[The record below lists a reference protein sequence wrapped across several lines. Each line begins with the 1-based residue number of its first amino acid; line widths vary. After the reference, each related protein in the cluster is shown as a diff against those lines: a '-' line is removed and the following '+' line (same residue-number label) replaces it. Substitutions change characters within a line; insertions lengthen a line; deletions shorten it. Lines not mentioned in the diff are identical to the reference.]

1 MDHMKRIHATLV
13 TFAAFALFSSGAS
26 AQAKPVAATGDTLF
40 RQIAASDS
48 DFFDAYNNCQLG
60 TMKSYIAS
68 DVEFYHDQT
77 GLSRRPKLMDDLRKN
92 ICGKVHRD
100 PVPGTL
106 EVYPLKGYG
115 AVATG
120 LHRFCDSRKYRTCV
134 EGASGVAKFVT
145 LWRKENGKWMMSMVI
160 SYDHASSH

>member
-1 MDHMKRIHATLV
+1 MMTIHAKLAAVATL
-13 TFAAFALFSSGAS
+13 ALFSSSAS
-26 AQAKPVAATGDTLF
+26 AQTKPAGAADDALF

-48 DFFDAYNNCQLG
+48 AFFDAYNNCQLS
-60 TMKSYIAS
+60 TMESYITK
-68 DVEFYHDQT
+68 DVEFYHDQS
-77 GLSRRPKLMDDLRKN
+77 GLAHLPELMDALRKN

-134 EGASGVAKFVT
+134 DGESGVAKFVT
-145 LWRKENGKWMMSMVI
+145 LWRKDNGKWRMARVI
-160 SYDHASSH
+160 SYDHTSSH

>member
-1 MDHMKRIHATLV
+1 MKRIHAKLV
-13 TFAAFALFSSGAS
+13 TFAALAAFSSGAS
-26 AQAKPVAATGDTLF
+26 AQTKTVGAVDDTLF

-48 DFFDAYNNCQLG
+48 AFFDAYNNCQLA
-60 TMKSYIAS
+60 TMKSYFTS
-68 DVEFYHDQT
+68 EVEFYHDQSR
-77 GLSRRPKLMDDLRKN
+77 LSHLAGVMDALPKN

-120 LHRFCDSRKYRTCV
+120 LHRFCDSRKYRTCE
-134 EGASGVAKFVT
+134 EGTSGVPKFVT
-145 LWRKENGKWMMSMVI
+145 LWRKQNGKWRMSRVI